1 MAVRVTCPNGHTLN
15 LDEALAGKRVKCPR
29 CQALVTVPG
38 GAKETAVTAKQPAK
52 VKAAARRKA
61 EDDDDDEEEEEDER
75 PRRKAAASSAKG
87 LARDDDEEPLDP
99 EERRKERLRDRRRRL
114 RLVNTGLLLHLVK
127 LWIYVVIVLSLVV
140 NNVFMIVVNVVRDMA
155 AADRDLS
162 PDALALFAFLQLIFF
177 FGIMIGVIIAP
188 IVGTVGSGFCLMVP
202 KKSEAKG
209 TIITSF
215 VFDVLPMV
223 GSLIM
228 ILASLDVFGMDIES
242 VDGKAK
248 LERLNLYIMIG
259 SGFFTLSAWFLF
271 MVFLRQFGQYI
282 GQPGLGNEALNL
294 IAYLIVQV
302 ISLPITMIMTLYMFR
317 LFIGLL
323 GSFMGIIIMFIV
335 VICWFAQFYF
345 LFFVGMISLLN
356 AMRAAVKEE
365 I

>member
-29 CQALVTVPG
+29 CQAIVTVPG
-38 GAKETAVTAKQPAK
+38 GAKETAVTSKPPK

-61 EDDDDDEEEEEDER
+61 DDDDDDEEEEEDER
-75 PRRKAAASSAKG
+75 PRRKAASPAKG
-87 LARDDDEEPLDP
+87 RPRDDDEEPLDAQ
-99 EERRKERLRDRRRRL
+99 ERLKERLRDRRRRL
-114 RLVNTGLLLHLVK
+114 RLVNTGLLLHLIK
-127 LWIYVVIVLSLVV
+127 LWIYVIIVLSLVV
-140 NNVFMIVVNVVRDMA
+140 QNVFLIVVSVVRDLA
-155 AADRDLS
+155 AGDRDLS
-162 PDALALFAFLQLIFF
+162 PDALALFAFLQVIFL
-177 FGIMIGVIIAP
+177 FGVMIGVILAP
-188 IVGTVGSGFCLMVP
+188 IFGTVGSGFCLMVP
-202 KKSEAKG
+202 KKSEARG

-215 VFDVLPMV
+215 VFDILPMI

-248 LERLNLYIMIG
+248 LERLNMYIMLG

-302 ISLPITMIMTLYMFR
+302 ISLPITMLVTLYMFR

-323 GSFMGIIIMFIV
+323 GSFIGILIMFIV

-345 LFFVGMISLLN
+345 LFFIGMISLLN

-365 I
+365 T